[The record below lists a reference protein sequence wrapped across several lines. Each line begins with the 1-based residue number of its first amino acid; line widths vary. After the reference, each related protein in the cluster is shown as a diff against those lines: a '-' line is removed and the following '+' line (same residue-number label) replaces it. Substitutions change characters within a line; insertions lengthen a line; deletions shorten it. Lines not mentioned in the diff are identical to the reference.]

1 MFLLKNRFI
10 FQTQKEFGFQYLT
23 ECDGESIL
31 HLYNHGGA
39 EFAAQHLDGVFSFV
53 LLDVAERK
61 VFIGRDTMG
70 VRPSFKFLSH
80 DGFLAVCSEAKGNV
94 EANISNEFFGYKL
107 SVQSKHKYTL
117 QFEYILIL

>member
-1 MFLLKNRFI
+1 MRE
-10 FQTQKEFGFQYLT
+10 EFGFKYLT

-39 EFAAQHLDGVFSFV
+39 EFAAQHLDGVYSFI

-70 VRPSFKFLSH
+70 VRPSFKLLTP
-80 DGFLAVCSEAKGNV
+80 DGFLAVCSEAKGTMHQ
-94 EANISNEFFGYKL
+94 SHLL
-107 SVQSKHKYTL
+107 SVLAVNRKKSLRLTDRPIYK
-117 QFEYILIL
+117 

>member
-1 MFLLKNRFI
+1 MYTLFPLSDLFI

-70 VRPSFKFLSH
+70 VRPSFKFLSP
-80 DGFLAVCSEAKGNV
+80 DGFLAVCSEAKGNGK
-94 EANISNEFFGYKL
+94 E
-107 SVQSKHKYTL
+107 TL
-117 QFEYILIL
+117 QKRVFRM

>member
-1 MFLLKNRFI
+1 MVTCVQYVKKKCIKIILK
-10 FQTQKEFGFQYLT
+10 FQTQEEFGFKYLT

-70 VRPSFKFLSH
+70 VRPSFKFLTP
-80 DGFLAVCSEAKGNV
+80 DGFLAVCSEAKG
-94 EANISNEFFGYKL
+94 KL
-107 SVQSKHKYTL
+107 
-117 QFEYILIL
+117 